1 MIEHKCDCM
10 ECRIRHAIF
19 GGSPDAPFAVN
30 LNDVYNAMGNVMG
43 ELLAHA
49 PTKTA
54 KRFIQELLEARKRW
68 QEHPRVRAQHPEGRA

>member
-1 MIEHKCDCM
+1 M

-19 GGSPDAPFAVN
+19 GETKPTDNFEVDMNEA
-30 LNDVYNAMGNVMG
+30 YTAMGNVMG

-54 KRFIQELLEARKRW
+54 KRFADFLLDRRKDW
-68 QEHPRVRAQHPEGRA
+68 LKHPRVRTQHTEGNA